1 MDGRGKPTKARS
13 GIKGMVG
20 PPSPGNS
27 QIRAENK
34 ENNLNANKT
43 IFMSQQCLKQKIK
56 GETNG

>member
-1 MDGRGKPTKARS
+1 MEVGGKPTKARS

-43 IFMSQQCLKQKIK
+43 IFMSQQCLKQK
-56 GETNG
+56 